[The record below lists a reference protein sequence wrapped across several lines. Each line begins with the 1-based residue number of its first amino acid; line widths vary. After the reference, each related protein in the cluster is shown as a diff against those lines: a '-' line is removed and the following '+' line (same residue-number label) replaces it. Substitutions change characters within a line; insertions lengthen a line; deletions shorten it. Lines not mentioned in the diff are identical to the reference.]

1 MKKHGKNIVII
12 LFLTSIFI
20 PNLVNAY
27 PSGNTFPP
35 TFEKRSS
42 FWYDSWGI
50 NRNAYYGEDGYI
62 PNMFYETIGDY
73 SDLAYKWGLEFKLNH
88 IEIGERA
95 QAILR
100 FVQEWTLYGY
110 DEDNVFRDGEAQLE
124 WAWNGDEM
132 AHMIENAMETM
143 NLVVADCEDVAF
155 LCATIYYGAGFDVA
169 ILDAPG
175 HAALLIWLP
184 DYPNAN
190 MYWDIHDGRGFGWI
204 WVEATGK
211 NNPLGWT
218 PPSFSDGD
226 FTTYPIVRE
235 VGEGIFIE
243 DVSYH
248 PLEPSSKE
256 EVEVLAR
263 VITTTSQVID
273 VAIIYSVN
281 NGEEQKEEMLRI
293 DDSRYEVSIPGQKR
307 GSEVVFHV
315 QAVDDGG
322 ETSSSGSFSYEV
334 KENVFGVEP
343 LLFYAV
349 IGIILIIIIAAI
361 V

>member
-1 MKKHGKNIVII
+1 MKKHGKTIIVL
-12 LFLTSIFI
+12 LFLATFFI

-27 PSGNTFPP
+27 PSGNIFPP
-35 TFEKRSS
+35 TFEKRDD

-50 NRNAYYGEDGYI
+50 NRNAYYGEDGYL
-62 PNMFYETIGDY
+62 PNMFYETIGNY
-73 SDLAYKWGLEFKLNH
+73 SDLAYKWGLEFKLH
-88 IEIGERA
+88 HVERMERA

-110 DEDNVFRDGEAQLE
+110 DEDNVFRDGEAQIE

-132 AHMIENAMETM
+132 AHMVENAMET
-143 NLVVADCEDVAF
+143 VDAVRADCEDVAF

-169 ILDAPG
+169 IVEAPN
-175 HAALLIWLP
+175 HAALLIWFP

-190 MYWDIHDGRGFGWI
+190 LYWDIHDGRGFGWI

-226 FTTYPIVRE
+226 FTTYPIVKE
-235 VGEGIFIE
+235 IGEDLHIE

-248 PLEPSSKE
+248 PSEPSSGE
-256 EVEVLAR
+256 EVNVQAR
-263 VITTTSQVID
+263 VITTTSQVRN
-273 VAIIYSVN
+273 VTLIYTI
-281 NGEEQKEEMLRI
+281 NGGQEQKEEMIRI
-293 DDSRYEVSIPGQKR
+293 DDSRYGESIPGQNS
-307 GSEVVFHV
+307 GSEVIFQV
-315 QAVDDGG
+315 QAFADGD
-322 ETSSSGSFSYEV
+322 ETTNSGSFSYEV
-334 KENVFGVEP
+334 KETVFGVEP
-343 LLFYAV
+343 LLFYVV
-349 IGIILIIIIAAI
+349 IGIILIIIVAAI

>member
-1 MKKHGKNIVII
+1 MKKQGKIVIV
-12 LFLTSIFI
+12 LFFLASLFI

-27 PSGNTFPP
+27 PSGNIFPP
-35 TFEKRSS
+35 TFEKRGG

-50 NRNAYYGEDGYI
+50 NRNAYYGDDGYI

-73 SDLAYKWGLEFKLNH
+73 SDLAYQWGLDFKLH
-88 IEIGERA
+88 HVESMDRA

-100 FVQEWTLYGY
+100 FVQEWTVYGY
-110 DEDNVFRDGEAQLE
+110 DEDNVFRDEEAQVE

-132 AHMIENAMETM
+132 AHMVKNAMEAM
-143 NLVVADCEDVAF
+143 DMVRADCEDVAF

-169 ILDAPG
+169 IVEAPS
-175 HAALLIWLP
+175 HCALLIWLP

-211 NNPLGWT
+211 NNHLGWT

-226 FTTYPIVRE
+226 FTAYPIVLDID
-235 VGEGIFIE
+235 EGVRID

-248 PLEPSSKE
+248 PLEPSSGE
-256 EVEVLAR
+256 EVNVYAR
-263 VITTTSQVID
+263 VTTTMSQVSDITLT
-273 VAIIYSVN
+273 YSVN
-281 NGEEQKEEMLRI
+281 GGEEQRVEMLPI
-293 DDSRYEVSIPGQKR
+293 DGSRYSGNIPGQNS
-307 GSEVVFHV
+307 GSEVVFQI
-315 QAVDDGG
+315 QAVTDGG
-322 ETSSSGSFSYEV
+322 ETTSSGNFSYEV
-334 KENVFGVEP
+334 KDTIVGVEP

-349 IGIILIIIIAAI
+349 IGIVLILVVAAI